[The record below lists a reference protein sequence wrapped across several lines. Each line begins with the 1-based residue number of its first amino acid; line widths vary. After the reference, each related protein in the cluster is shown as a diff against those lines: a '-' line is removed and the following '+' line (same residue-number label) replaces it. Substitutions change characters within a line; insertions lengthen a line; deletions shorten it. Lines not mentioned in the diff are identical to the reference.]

1 MIDKTDPTKIGAR
14 CILTDGVRDQ
24 TKAGARG
31 IVAKAVKTKGEYLV
45 ILDSGAR
52 YYAFARNVAFP
63 GVAVGE
69 G

>member
-1 MIDKTDPTKIGAR
+1 MVDKTDQTKIGAR
-14 CILTDGVRDQ
+14 CVLTDGVRDQ
-24 TKAGARG
+24 TKIGMRG
-31 IVAKAVKTKGEYLV
+31 IVTKAIKTKGEYLV

-63 GVAVGE
+63 LAE